1 MIQYA
6 ASRRERRK
14 TVIDQYQ
21 IVKLKSGQKACIVE
35 ILEQGR
41 AYIADIE
48 ISEGNFETEQIS
60 QDDIACVYVEVEIPL
75 SKTV

>member
-1 MIQYA
+1 M
-6 ASRRERRK
+6 
-14 TVIDQYQ
+14 IDQYQ